1 MSPEEQRILD
11 EIPIGANFERPKL
24 ADPEVMLATYRS
36 DPVMKQRLR
45 NKQLRDALESGNI
58 KAIDDALVEQ
68 FRSDMK
74 IWTAFQNK
82 LVC

>member
-1 MSPEEQRILD
+1 MSAEEQQILD
-11 EIPIGANFERPKL
+11 DIPIGTNVERPKL
-24 ADPEVMLATYRS
+24 GDPQVTLARYRS

-45 NKQLRDALESGNI
+45 NKQLRDALESGNL

-74 IWTAFQNK
+74 IWTAYQNK